1 MEIKLVK
8 GKRDA
13 LSLLVLTLFSL
24 LTVGQFGQLE
34 QLLAGDG
41 TPDVS
46 WCADIIAGQ
55 AHSPIRQVNG
65 VLGGSA
71 VLSVNIG
78 PQAKVKEIEWSYR
91 AGTGPALLVALF
103 RDGKFE
109 RPDPSDRF
117 KQRIDMYN
125 ETLRI
130 KALELNDTGVFGARV
145 KLLPAIVEDQIFH
158 LAVYEPVLTPRI
170 QSQLVSSTPK
180 WCNVT
185 LQCLSP
191 GKGPVNVT
199 WRKGNPIRDLGS
211 SDKYQVSPDGRTLRL
226 SLLPTN
232 LNTTYS
238 CMASNPIEHKIVSF
252 DLQRI
257 CQSGVQASFS
267 KTGYVVLTFI
277 LLVLSL
283 GAAFWCWRINNEK
296 AAEAATIPTVQVEE
310 SPSDPQYAE
319 ILRRSPP
326 EGNDKSLGLL
336 ESNAEKSPQKERLV
350 TTIYDQIRR
359 TPDNSTEEVT

>member
-1 MEIKLVK
+1 MEMKWAMLRK
-8 GKRDA
+8 NA
-13 LSLLVLTLFSL
+13 LALLLLTLASF
-24 LTVGQFGQLE
+24 LTDLISGQSH
-34 QLLAGDG
+34 
-41 TPDVS
+41 TP
-46 WCADIIAGQ
+46 
-55 AHSPIRQVNG
+55 PRQVNG
-65 VLGGSA
+65 VLGGSVA
-71 VLSVNIG
+71 LSVNIG
-78 PQAKVKEIEWSYR
+78 PQAKLKEIEWSYR
-91 AGTGPALLVALF
+91 AGSGPALLVALF

-109 RPDPSDRF
+109 RPDPGDRF
-117 KQRIDMYN
+117 KQRIEMYN

-130 KALELNDTGVFGARV
+130 KALELNDSGVFGARV
-145 KLLPAIVEDQIFH
+145 KLFPAIVEDQIFR
-158 LAVYEPVLTPRI
+158 LMVYEPVSTPRI
-170 QSQLVSSTPK
+170 QSQLVSSTSK

-191 GKGPVNVT
+191 GKEQVNVT

-211 SDKYQVSPDGRTLRL
+211 SDRYQVSPDGKTLRL
-226 SLLPTN
+226 SLLPAS

-238 CMASNPIEHKIVSF
+238 CTASNPIEHKIVSF

-257 CQSGVQASFS
+257 CQSGAEASFS
-267 KTGYVVLTFI
+267 KSGYVVLTFV

-296 AAEAATIPTVQVEE
+296 SAEAITIPTVQVEE

-326 EGNDKSLGLL
+326 EGNNKSLGLR
-336 ESNAEKSPQKERLV
+336 ENNAERSPQKERLV

-359 TPDNSTEEVT
+359 TPDNSSEEVT

>member
-1 MEIKLVK
+1 MEIKVGSDK
-8 GKRDA
+8 KDA
-13 LSLLVLTLFSL
+13 LGLLVLTLASL
-24 LTVGQFGQLE
+24 LT
-34 QLLAGDG
+34 
-41 TPDVS
+41 
-46 WCADIIAGQ
+46 DIAAGQ
-55 AHSPIRQVNG
+55 AQSPPRQVNG

-71 VLSVNIG
+71 LLSVNIV
-78 PQAKVKEIEWSYR
+78 PQTKVKEIEWSYR
-91 AGTGPALLVALF
+91 AGPGPALLVALF

-117 KQRIDMYN
+117 KQRIEMYN

-130 KALELNDTGVFGARV
+130 KALELNDSGVFGARV
-145 KLLPAIVEDQIFH
+145 KLFPAIVEDQIFH
-158 LAVYEPVLTPRI
+158 LSVYEPVSTPRI
-170 QSQLVSSTPK
+170 QSQLVSSTSK

-185 LQCLSP
+185 LQCLTP
-191 GKGPVNVT
+191 GKGQVNVT
-199 WRKGNPIRDLGS
+199 WRKGNPIRDLS
-211 SDKYQVSPDGRTLRL
+211 RADRYQVSPDGRTLRL
-226 SLLPTN
+226 SLLPAS

-257 CQSGVQASFS
+257 CQSGADASFS
-267 KTGYVVLTFI
+267 KSGYVVLTFV

-296 AAEAATIPTVQVEE
+296 SAEAATIPTVQVEE

-326 EGNDKSLGLL
+326 EGNNKSLGLQ
-336 ESNAEKSPQKERLV
+336 ENNAEKSPQKERLV

-359 TPDNSTEEVT
+359 TPDNNSSEDVT